1 MNNCTIIYTFRQI
14 ILYITLQKTISK
26 EQISSQKLIKISE
39 IFQGLAFPVRL
50 RILELLEDGKDY
62 AVYEILEN
70 IEIEASL
77 LSHHLSKMKNI
88 GIIESYRQGRN
99 IYYRLA
105 IKEISK
111 VFDCIYSCDLK
122 I

>member
-1 MNNCTIIYTFRQI
+1 M
-14 ILYITLQKTISK
+14 QKTISK
-26 EQISSQKLIKISE
+26 EQISSQKLIKIAE

-88 GIIESYRQGRN
+88 GILESYRKGRN

-105 IKEISK
+105 IMEITK
-111 VFDCIYSCDLK
+111 VFECIHACELK
-122 I
+122 L

>member
-1 MNNCTIIYTFRQI
+1 LFN
-14 ILYITLQKTISK
+14 TISK
-26 EQISSQKLIKISE
+26 ERISSEKLIKIAE

-50 RILELLEDGKDY
+50 RILELLEDGQDY
-62 AVYEILEN
+62 AVFEILEK

-88 GIIESYRQGRN
+88 GILDSYRKGRN

-105 IKEISK
+105 IKEITK
-111 VFDCIYSCDLK
+111 VFDCIHACELK
-122 I
+122 L